1 MEKLGKLIPA
11 EVVAGYEM
19 LSGFVPGVNPE
30 SWRAGFYW
38 LAFVIGLVC
47 TPLYMLWQSERG
59 RPRASHIA
67 LSTGSFV
74 VWAYALS
81 GMHLLPGNLY
91 QESLAGIV
99 LVAYSLLIGFKKLR
113 K

>member
-1 MEKLGKLIPA
+1 
-11 EVVAGYEM
+11 M